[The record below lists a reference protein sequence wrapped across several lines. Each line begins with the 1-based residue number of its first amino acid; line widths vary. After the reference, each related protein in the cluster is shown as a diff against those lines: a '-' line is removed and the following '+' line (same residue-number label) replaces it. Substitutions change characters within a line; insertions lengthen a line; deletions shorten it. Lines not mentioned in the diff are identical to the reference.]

1 MVIRPID
8 QRDVNPRNASQSF
21 CKIQSRE
28 AATDTP
34 QDDLHWALRP
44 KLPALAVAVW
54 IVSVAGS
61 VSALVMFAL
70 VTGH

>member
-1 MVIRPID
+1 M
-8 QRDVNPRNASQSF
+8 AGA
-21 CKIQSRE
+21 RE

-34 QDDLHWALRP
+34 QDDVHWALRP
-44 KLPALAVAVW
+44 KLPAIAVAAW
-54 IVSVAGS
+54 IIGVTGS

>member
-1 MVIRPID
+1 MS
-8 QRDVNPRNASQSF
+8 AA
-21 CKIQSRE
+21 RE

>member
-1 MVIRPID
+1 MSS
-8 QRDVNPRNASQSF
+8 A
-21 CKIQSRE
+21 RE
-28 AATDTP
+28 VPATP
-34 QDDLHWALRP
+34 ADDDIHWALRP

-54 IVSVAGS
+54 IMAVAGS